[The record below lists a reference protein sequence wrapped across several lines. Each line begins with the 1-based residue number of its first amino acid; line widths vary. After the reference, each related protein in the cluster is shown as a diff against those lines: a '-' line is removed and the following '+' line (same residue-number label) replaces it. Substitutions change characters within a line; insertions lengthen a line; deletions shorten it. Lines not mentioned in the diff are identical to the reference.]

1 MAAYTTIDNSELHFQ
16 AKLYTGN
23 AGTNAITLDGSEN
36 MQPDWLWLKKRNSTS
51 HHFAFDSVRGADK
64 RLVISD
70 SSIAESSPANYVSSF
85 DTDGFTLG
93 SDSDVNG
100 NSDTF
105 VGWNWRAPT
114 SFSNDASA
122 TGVGTIDS
130 SGKTGSGLAIISYTG
145 TGSAGTVAH
154 GLGTTPSM
162 VWIFNRTDG
171 GNGHVFH
178 KALGSTQYLLHASTL
193 AVQTYSPVGI
203 GSLTSTTFSVG
214 TVSGVNG
221 SSKNY
226 IAYVFADVQ
235 GYSKISSYI
244 GNGSTDGPVIY
255 TGFKPS
261 WLMIKPSSYAN
272 SWGIFDNKRP
282 GFNVTNARLE
292 ADNTSA
298 ENTALNYF
306 DFLSNGFKIRTS
318 NAHPNNSGGTLIYMA
333 FAESPFV
340 SSKGI
345 PTTAR

>member
-1 MAAYTTIDNSELHFQ
+1 MAYTTIDNSELHFQ
-16 AKLYTGN
+16 TKLYTGN

-36 MQPDWLWLKKRNSTS
+36 MQPDWLWLKKRNSTG
-51 HHFAFDSVRGADK
+51 HHFSFDSVRGADK
-64 RLVISD
+64 RLLISD
-70 SSIAESSPANYVSSF
+70 ASTAESSPANYVSSF

-145 TGSAGTVAH
+145 TGSSGTVAH

-171 GNGHVFH
+171 GNGHIFH

-221 SSKNY
+221 SGKSY

-235 GYSKISSYI
+235 GYSKIGSYV
-244 GNGSTDGPVIY
+244 GNGSTDGPMIY
-255 TGFKPS
+255 LGFKPAFIYRKKYS
-261 WLMIKPSSYAN
+261 GADSH
-272 SWGIFDNKRP
+272 FVVDNKRLGRNP
-282 GFNVTNARLE
+282 DQAYLFPNVTQ
-292 ADNTSA
+292 A
-298 ENTALNYF
+298 ESDIERI
-306 DFLSNGFKIRTS
+306 DFVSNGFKLRTTDGGD
-318 NAHPNNSGGTLIYMA
+318 NGSGGTYIYYA
-333 FAESPFV
+333 TAESPFANSNGV
-340 SSKGI
+340 
-345 PTTAR
+345 PNNAR

>member
-1 MAAYTTIDNSELHFQ
+1 MAYTTIDNSELNFQ
-16 AKLYTGN
+16 TKTYTGN
-23 AGTNAITLDGSEN
+23 GSTNAITFDGSEN
-36 MQPDWLWLKKRNSTS
+36 MQPDWLWLKKRAATG
-51 HHFAFDSVRGADK
+51 HHFSFDSVRGVDK
-64 RLVISD
+64 RILISD
-70 SSIAESSPANYVSSF
+70 ASTAESSPANYVSSF

-105 VGWNWRAPT
+105 VAWNWRAPT

-178 KALGSTQYLLHASTL
+178 KALGSTQYLLHASSL
-193 AVQTYSPVGI
+193 AAQTYSPVGI

-226 IAYVFADVQ
+226 IAYVFADVK
-235 GYSKISSYI
+235 GYSKIDSYV
-244 GNGSTDGPVIY
+244 GNGDADGPVVV
-255 TGFKPS
+255 TGFKPA
-261 WLMIKPSSYAN
+261 WVVIKNMSSGQN
-272 SWGIFDNKRP
+272 WIMFDNKRP
-282 GFNVTNARLE
+282 GFNVIDDILYPNQTDSEQTQDSL
-292 ADNTSA
+292 
-298 ENTALNYF
+298 
-306 DFLSNGFKIRTS
+306 DFLSNGFKIRTTG
-318 NAHPNNSGGTLIYMA
+318 NDRNGSGNTLTYAA

-340 SSKGI
+340 NSNGV
-345 PTTAR
+345 PTNAG